1 VALTKSDNFCAYFLF
16 FFRRRYVLYIITF
29 TGQVLFCFID
39 LPPDCMI
46 PEIAHCMSSG
56 GDVSLDL
63 MVLIMMLVKEEK
75 AAMMTVQKI

>member
-1 VALTKSDNFCAYFLF
+1 
-16 FFRRRYVLYIITF
+16 
-29 TGQVLFCFID
+29 
-39 LPPDCMI
+39 
-46 PEIAHCMSSG
+46 MSSG